1 MRSFRLIRSGFTE
14 SMPANKS
21 GLDAEGRRPAGN
33 VIGHAT
39 IFGQRF
45 SVWHGGT
52 DFTFLLNHNE
62 TSGVT
67 HILAS
72 LNWLINHRK
81 IPASVTLAQV
91 NFGWEIAS
99 TDGKAKDFTVTN
111 YWLHTRRAR
120 ISASRLAA
128 RLPSSW
134 LPPIRRRS
142 GPASRTTEGPR

>member
-1 MRSFRLIRSGFTE
+1 METYPCVQKNFKSVPVRSFWVIRSGFTE
-14 SMPANKS
+14 SIPANKS
-21 GLDAEGRRPAGN
+21 GLDAEGQRPAGN

-39 IFGQRF
+39 IFGQHF
-45 SVWHGGT
+45 SVWHGGA

-72 LNWLINHRK
+72 INWLINHRK

-128 RLPSSW
+128 RLPS
-134 LPPIRRRS
+134 
-142 GPASRTTEGPR
+142 